1 MKQFWTKDEMDKLAE
16 MAAQGKTNAQIAA
29 ALCRSVGSVAHKRAR
44 LFRDAEKYMTE
55 GTVSRLFEGTAGAP
69 EDFEEP
75 DGEGT
80 TEFERELKYV
90 QELLDTATNAISH
103 NAEILEHNMAALMER
118 INDLSKDNTL
128 LRDKAEAAEKQLED
142 QSAVICALRH
152 DVNTLEDYLAHGPI
166 WRLFHSYESFYR
178 KEHEK

>member
-1 MKQFWTKDEMDKLAE
+1 MKRFWCKEDELSLMA
-16 MAAQGKTNAQIAA
+16 MAAEGKTNSEIAE
-29 ALCRSVGSVAHKRAR
+29 ALGRSKTSVAHKRAR
-44 LFRDAEKYMTE
+44 LFAAAELTELNEIKADDELEDRDEQGSTE
-55 GTVSRLFEGTAGAP
+55 I
-69 EDFEEP
+69 
-75 DGEGT
+75 
-80 TEFERELKYV
+80 ERELEYV
-90 QELLDTATNAISH
+90 RKLLDEQGYNFEAYANIVE
-103 NAEILEHNMAALMER
+103 NNMAALMER

-166 WRLFHSYESFYR
+166 WRLCHSYESFYR